1 MRVDLT
7 DLIDAL
13 ADLVAERLA
22 EKLAAEEGEA
32 RAATPPDS
40 PDRLLTV
47 AEAAEYL
54 RAKPQRIYDL
64 IGQGRLEVERDGNR
78 VLIRK
83 AVIDR
88 HLMNGGT
95 GGRSG

>member
-1 MRVDLT
+1 MQLT
-7 DLIDAL
+7 IEVPDELVEAIAAKVAAL
-13 ADLVAERLA
+13 
-22 EKLAAEEGEA
+22 LAAETGEA
-32 RAATPPDS
+32 RVANQPDP

-64 IGQGRLEVERDGNR
+64 IQQRRLEVERDGKR

-88 HLMNGGT
+88 YLNPNQ
-95 GGRSG
+95 